1 MGNKTSRENDCI
13 FCQISQNKLPETK
26 LLAENEKMVIFN
38 DRSPASKQ
46 HYLIVPK
53 EHHISPKTLC
63 TEEHIE
69 LVNEMVEYGTEYL
82 IKQGGNDTDMRIGFH
97 WPPFT
102 SVHHLHLHV
111 IFPVSEMSLMHK
123 LIYSNHV
130 FVTPDYVINTIK
142 GKL

>member
-1 MGNKTSRENDCI
+1 MGNQTSQQKECI
-13 FCQISQNKLPETK
+13 FCQISQNKLPDTK

-38 DRSPASKQ
+38 DRSPASKH

-53 EHHISPKTLC
+53 EHLVSPKTLC

-69 LVNEMVEYGTEYL
+69 LVNEMVSYGTEYL
-82 IKQGGNDTDMRIGFH
+82 KQQGGSETDMKIGFH

-111 IFPVSEMSLMHK
+111 IFPASEMPLMFR
-123 LIYSNHV
+123 IMYCNQV
-130 FVTPDYVINTIK
+130 FVTADYVINAIK
-142 GKL
+142 AKL